1 MALRNI
7 LSAFGK
13 LGVVALIAV
22 AFAFG
27 LLTTIYLSLRSP
39 NIPVPEVVNQTYLD
53 GEKTLSKAGLDIR
66 ERAKR
71 YKPNVQ
77 PGVILDQSPHAGE
90 VVKAGQTIA
99 VVVSRAP
106 KEGEKPPDEAVA
118 EERREERGTEALD
131 QNKNQNSN
139 RRKNTNRN
147 SNGNQNSN
155 AANANAARNDNGN
168 RREEN
173 ANEGNTNLSG
183 NRNANSARNTNSPR
197 NSNGN
202 ANSNSAR
209 TRNSNS
215 GAKNSNT
222 VPRTTNSGRP
232 SSTNANRRPTTP

>member
-39 NIPVPEVVNQTYLD
+39 NIQVPEVVNQSYLD

-71 YKPNVQ
+71 YKAGVE
-77 PGVILDQSPHAGE
+77 PGQILDQSPRPGE
-90 VVKAGQTIA
+90 VVKAGQTVA

-106 KEGEKPPDEAVA
+106 KEGEKPPDEAVI

-139 RRKNTNRN
+139 RRRNTNRN
-147 SNGNQNSN
+147 ANANANANSGTNSNAGGRNENASNSGAGNRNAGAPRNTNQNSN
-155 AANANAARNDNGN
+155 STRP
-168 RREEN
+168 
-173 ANEGNTNLSG
+173 
-183 NRNANSARNTNSPR
+183 RNTNQGPV
-197 NSNGN
+197 N
-202 ANSNSAR
+202 AN
-209 TRNSNS
+209 TR
-215 GAKNSNT
+215 
-222 VPRTTNSGRP
+222 PRTTNSARP
-232 SSTNANRRPTTP
+232 SGANANRRPNP